1 MNMQEKNLLSPSRV
15 APEPLPSQC
24 PGNTSPSSVGNP
36 PFSRALLPR
45 MRKENRGREMR
56 RILSPR
62 GHEESNFRTLMRILG
77 KGENESSEILE
88 DSLRGLPNAPS
99 TTLPAIK
106 GRRGRLMPNS
116 ETLRE
121 TAPSS
126 FPSGRKESGT
136 GQTPKNKDRREDT

>member
-1 MNMQEKNLLSPSRV
+1 MNMQEKNLLSPSRA

-24 PGNTSPSSVGNP
+24 PENTSPSSVGNP

-45 MRKENRGREMR
+45 MRKENRGLEMR
-56 RILSPR
+56 RILSPQ

-88 DSLRGLPNAPS
+88 DSLPGLPKAPS
-99 TTLPAIK
+99 MTLPAIK
-106 GRRGRLMPNS
+106 GRRGRLMPNP